1 MGYDEKQRLRGVG
14 YEAGDENPDDAAV
27 DNAVTG
33 VART

>member
-14 YEAGDENPDDAAV
+14 YEAGDENPDDAAA